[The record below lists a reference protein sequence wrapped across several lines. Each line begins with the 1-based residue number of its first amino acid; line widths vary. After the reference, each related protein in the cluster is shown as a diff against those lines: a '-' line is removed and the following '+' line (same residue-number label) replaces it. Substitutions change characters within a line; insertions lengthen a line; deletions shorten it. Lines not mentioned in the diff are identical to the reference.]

1 MAYSVNWATKVVTVP
16 KADLTVISASPEI
29 YQLDVSQFWAN
40 IHGIQDDVAAMPYP
54 DIMRSNAPVVLSGV
68 TYARSVEI
76 INGYRIEFE
85 NGAYQVNLVGA
96 NNNLIDARVQ
106 NNVSLTSS
114 NSGGL
119 VQGGAAAADV
129 WRYLIEGVFSAE
141 ELMRVFAS
149 ALAGKISGGNT
160 ATETIRSVT
169 DSKDRIVATVDAS
182 GNRTAVTLDVT

>member
-1 MAYSVNWATKVVTVP
+1 MAYSVNWATKVVTIP
-16 KADLTVISASPEI
+16 KADLTVISALPEI
-29 YQLDVSQFWAN
+29 YQLDVNQFWAN
-40 IHGIQDDVAAMPYP
+40 VHDIQDDIGMPYV
-54 DIMRSNAPVVLSGV
+54 DIMRSNAPVTLSGV

-76 INGYRIEFE
+76 INGYKIEFQ
-85 NGAYQVNLVGA
+85 NGNYQVNLVGA

-106 NNVSLTSS
+106 NGVSITAS
-114 NSGGL
+114 NSAGL

-129 WRYLIEGVFSAE
+129 WRYLIEGVLSAE
-141 ELMRVFAS
+141 EIMRVIAG

-160 ATETIRSVT
+160 ATETIRSIT